1 MKRRAAPS
9 ATSTDLDISPLID
22 VVFLLLIFF
31 MVTATF
37 TKDAQLELER
47 PAAQSAVK
55 ADARSLRVF
64 LDRRGQTT
72 IDDLP
77 VQPWMVQSRVRDLLR
92 ASPEATV
99 LVVVDRRVPAEK
111 LLDVVDQCRLA
122 GARDVGVAAENEAG

>member
-1 MKRRAAPS
+1 MKRRQAGAAS
-9 ATSTDLDISPLID
+9 STDLDISPLID

-47 PAAQSAVK
+47 PAAQSAVQ

-77 VQPWMVQSRVRDLLR
+77 VQPWMVQSRVRELLR

-122 GARDVGVAAENEAG
+122 GAREVGVATELEAG